1 MIELWVPWVL
11 ATGNVGSAYL
21 SGKRNKWGWALLVVT
36 QILFVAYAIA
46 TGQYGFLLQNVAM
59 AAIGVVNYVK
69 WMKEDKAT
77 AVGREARR

>member
-1 MIELWVPWVL
+1 MIESWVQWVL
-11 ATGNVGSAYL
+11 ATRNVGSAYL

-36 QILFVAYAIA
+36 QLLFVAYAIA
-46 TGQYGFLLQNVAM
+46 TSQYGFLLQNVAM

-69 WMKEDKAT
+69 WMREDTAT